1 MSRRLSN
8 RQREILLAIAAGAEI
23 QAPLADL
30 QALEA
35 RQLVGRSF
43 WTPSGQQHASGAAL
57 GWVTAKATSAG
68 QKLAS
73 RGRTV
78 Q

>member
-1 MSRRLSN
+1 MSRRLNN
-8 RQREILLAIAAGAEI
+8 RQREILLAVAAGAEI
-23 QAPLADL
+23 QALLVDL
-30 QALEA
+30 QLLES

-43 WTPSGQQHASGAAL
+43 WAPSGQQHASGAAM
-57 GWVTAKATSAG
+57 GWVTAKAASAG